1 MATSASS
8 TLSRK
13 GVDWFISLVP
23 EIGYTLLPF
32 GAAPENAFPIYGGQ
46 FALIKQVAS
55 ARFGVTSNYLVNADE
70 LQTLFGGQRSFD
82 WAIKEENGAIGPFPA
97 FPVTWDPAAVPMA
110 APADVV
116 FGLGSRPVPD
126 AVRIIS

>member
-1 MATSASS
+1 
-8 TLSRK
+8 LSRK

-55 ARFGVTSNYLVNADE
+55 AHPRVRNLLRARCIDQLRDRVVHRLAVTAHEIDA
-70 LQTLFGGQRSFD
+70 GQVCQF
-82 WAIKEENGAIGPFPA
+82 A
-97 FPVTWDPAAVPMA
+97 
-110 APADVV
+110 
-116 FGLGSRPVPD
+116 GLYGSDFVIPP
-126 AVRIIS
+126 